1 MGDTLDD
8 NFEDA
13 LLQVSRLSVCYKVSN
28 EQQALDSVSFTLNKG
43 GTLGIIGES
52 GSGKTTMA
60 LAVSSLL
67 DLDASEV
74 SGAVLFEGSDLLKM
88 KESELCAIRGDG
100 IGLILQDPKASLD
113 PCMRVDAQV
122 AEAIRSHKKIG
133 RTESYRLAR
142 RQLAEVGIGDKVLEI
157 SPFAHQLSGGQA
169 QRAMIAAALACS
181 PRLLVADEP
190 TGSLDVTTQ
199 AETIRLLSDL
209 QRQAG
214 LAMIFISHDLAL
226 VSQVAESILVLR
238 NGKVVEQGDRTQ
250 VLNHPAHSYTRR
262 IIESWERSRISLGAK
277 LAPA

>member
-1 MGDTLDD
+1 MDD

-43 GTLGIIGES
+43 DTLGIIGES

-67 DLDASEV
+67 DLDAAEV

-88 KESELCAIRGDG
+88 KESELCAIRGGG

-142 RQLAEVGIGDKVLEI
+142 RQLAEVGMGDKVLET

-250 VLNHPAHSYTRR
+250 VLNYPAHSYTRR
-262 IIESWERSRISLGAK
+262 IIESWERSRTSLGAK